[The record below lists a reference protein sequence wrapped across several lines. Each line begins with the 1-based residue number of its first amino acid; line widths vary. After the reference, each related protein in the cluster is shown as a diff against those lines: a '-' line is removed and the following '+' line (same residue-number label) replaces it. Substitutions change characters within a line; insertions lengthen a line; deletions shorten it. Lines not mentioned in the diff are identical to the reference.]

1 MEPERYMYYCPK
13 CGDVWFSDGDKC
25 FVCKHEMIESPHEYQ
40 LSWEE
45 WHVTGANCKDHAP
58 VWEEREQRL
67 YDEVISKSPIFD
79 LNLYNRRDEIKEERH
94 RRFQEDMA
102 KGQAIMEGTDK
113 GNPYGVRCPYCNAT
127 NVRRISGL
135 ARAGLFALF
144 GIFALGKSGKQ
155 WHCTHC
161 GSDF

>member
-13 CGDVWFSDGDKC
+13 CGDLWFSDGDKC
-25 FVCKHEMIESPHEYQ
+25 YICKHEMIETPHEYQ
-40 LSWEE
+40 LSWAE
-45 WHVTGANCKDHAP
+45 WAVQEKSI
-58 VWEEREQRL
+58 WEAREQRC

-79 LNLYNRRDEIKEERH
+79 LNLYNRRDEINEEKEK
-94 RRFQEDMA
+94 RFHEDMA

-113 GNPYGVRCPYCNAT
+113 GNPYGVRCPYCHAT

>member
-13 CGDVWFSDGDKC
+13 CGDLWFSDGDKC
-25 FVCKHEMIESPHEYQ
+25 YICKHEMIETPHEYQ
-40 LSWEE
+40 LSWAE
-45 WHVTGANCKDHAP
+45 WAVQEKSI
-58 VWEEREQRL
+58 WEAREQRC

-79 LNLYNRRDEIKEERH
+79 LNLYNRRDEINEEKE
-94 RRFQEDMA
+94 RRFHEDMA

-113 GNPYGVRCPYCNAT
+113 GNPYGVRCPYCHAT

-161 GSDF
+161 DSDF

>member
-1 MEPERYMYYCPK
+1 
-13 CGDVWFSDGDKC
+13 
-25 FVCKHEMIESPHEYQ
+25 MIETPHEYQ

-45 WHVTGANCKDHAP
+45 WHVMGANCKDHAP

-67 YDEVISKSPIFD
+67 YDEVSSKSPIFD
-79 LNLYNRRDEIKEERH
+79 INLYNQRDEIMEQHSK
-94 RRFQEDMA
+94 RFHEDMA

-113 GNPYGVRCPYCNAT
+113 GNPYGVRCPYCHAT
-127 NVRRISGL
+127 NVRRISGF

>member
-1 MEPERYMYYCPK
+1 MFET
-13 CGDVWFSDGDKC
+13 
-25 FVCKHEMIESPHEYQ
+25 PHEYQ
-40 LSWEE
+40 LSLTE
-45 WHVTGANCKDHAP
+45 WHVTGANYKDHVP
-58 VWEEREQRL
+58 VWEERKQRL
-67 YDEVISKSPIFD
+67 YNEVISQSPIFD